1 MIPHLLGLRLDPDR
15 SVRDQIHEAARIGA
29 RGVVIE
35 AIGDIAP
42 HRLGDTGRRELR
54 HILRSV
60 EISLVGLALPT
71 RRPFDTT
78 DQLDERM
85 RRADA
90 AFAMAYDLGTTI
102 SLTRAGTV
110 PPTED
115 EARLEIFTNTLVELG
130 RRAEHHGV
138 KLALETG
145 ADLGEKLKSFLE
157 KLASPG
163 LAASIDPGSI
173 LQAGIDPIATVREL
187 ASWVVHAYA
196 KDATGS
202 AGVPAINPRGFGFP
216 PGALDWEEYLGAL
229 EEIGYRGFLTVW
241 PAPGRPAAAQ
251 FTAVA
256 DRLKKLS

>member
-1 MIPHLLGLRLDPDR
+1 MIRHPLALRLDPDR
-15 SVRDQIHEAARIGA
+15 SVRDQIHESARLGA
-29 RGVVIE
+29 EGVVVE

-60 EISLVGLALPT
+60 EMSLVALALPT

-90 AFAMAYDLGTTI
+90 AFAMAYELGTKNV
-102 SLTRAGTV
+102 LARAGTI

-115 EARLEIFTNTLVELG
+115 EERLAVFANTLLELG

-145 ADLGEKLKSFLE
+145 ADPGSKLKSFLE
-157 KLASPG
+157 NLGSPG

-173 LQAGIDPIATVREL
+173 LQAGVDPIATAREL

-202 AGVPAINPRGFGFP
+202 SGMPAFNPRGFGFP
-216 PGALDWEEYLGAL
+216 PGALDWEEYLGSL

-241 PAPGRPAAAQ
+241 PAPGRPASAQ
-251 FTAVA
+251 FTAVL
-256 DRLKKLS
+256 DRLKNL